1 VPFAAT
7 LIENALLREAVM
19 TDWFWSRVAGNP
31 ELGSGGAILVQASQM
46 LLGLGVAGVLVVLTI
61 LIRRHC
67 YDRLP

>member
-1 VPFAAT
+1 
-7 LIENALLREAVM
+7 
-19 TDWFWSRVAGNP
+19 
-31 ELGSGGAILVQASQM
+31 

>member
-1 VPFAAT
+1 
-7 LIENALLREAVM
+7 M

-31 ELGSGGAILVQASQM
+31 ELGSEGAILVQASQM